1 MSEDIVGRGRL
12 EPTQPPGTSFE
23 VDCDIRFSSTVQGD
37 SRGFPPTVDTRCARC
52 VVRRMDSQPIP
63 DGLYTLHIN
72 HDGTSESL
80 QLKRMNGGWYPLGER
95 SFSRHSGLTS

>member
-12 EPTQPPGTSFE
+12 EPTQPPGESFE

-37 SRGFPPTVDTRCARC
+37 SRGFPPLRVDTRCDRC
-52 VVRRMDSQPIP
+52 VVRRVDSQPIF
-63 DGLYTLHIN
+63 DGYYILHID

-80 QLKRMNGGWYPLGER
+80 QLKRMIGGWYPLGER
-95 SFSRHSGLTS
+95 RFSRHSV

>member
-12 EPTQPPGTSFE
+12 EPTQPLGESFE

-37 SRGFPPTVDTRCARC
+37 SSDFPPRVDIRCNRC

-63 DGLYTLHIN
+63 DGYYTLHID
-72 HDGTSESL
+72 HDGNERESTIEAHVWRL
-80 QLKRMNGGWYPLGER
+80 VPTW
-95 SFSRHSGLTS
+95 